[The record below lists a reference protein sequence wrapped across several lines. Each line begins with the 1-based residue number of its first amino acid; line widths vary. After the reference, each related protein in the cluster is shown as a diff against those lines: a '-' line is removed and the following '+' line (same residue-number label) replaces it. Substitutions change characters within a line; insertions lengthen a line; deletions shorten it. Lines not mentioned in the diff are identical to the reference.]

1 MVTQY
6 LVEYRPYSPYDW
18 RMSEIF
24 GARRRRPL
32 DRLDQRIACALQVD
46 GRASWRFIAEVLGES
61 ERTVTRRGTKLV
73 ADRAVA
79 IAARPRARSNTIVG
93 AHCELGQSRIVARAF
108 AQRGDSFLV
117 HILTGTPE
125 CVVLLDCP
133 RERLGELVFEEL
145 PGVRGLINTFTQP
158 VLRQTHTI
166 SRWRPDVLND
176 DEVRALVGDRRDESD
191 GDGPAATTRDK
202 ADDLLLQA
210 LGADGRRSVDELSR
224 LTGLSD
230 TTVRR
235 RVERMRRDGDLVIRA
250 IVEPAL
256 LGLPVEAVVWVTAKP
271 TEVESVARELGR
283 SPFARYV
290 SVVVGDRQIIAIVA
304 MPSEAVLYEFVTR
317 SSWLGNVH
325 SVDTAIILETYKR
338 GGALTVTGN

>member
-1 MVTQY
+1 
-6 LVEYRPYSPYDW
+6 
-18 RMSEIF
+18 MSETYRSR
-24 GARRRRPL
+24 GRGPL

-46 GRASWRFIAEVLGES
+46 GRASWRYIAEVLGES

-73 ADRAVA
+73 GDRAVT
-79 IAARPRARSNTIVG
+79 IAARPRSRSNTIVG

-125 CVVLLDCP
+125 CVVLLDCS
-133 RERLGELVFEEL
+133 RERLGELVFEDL
-145 PGVRGLINTFTQP
+145 PGIRGLINTSTQP
-158 VLRQTHTI
+158 VLRHTHTI
-166 SRWRPDVLND
+166 SRWRPDVLTD
-176 DEVRALVGDRRDESD
+176 VEVRALTGDRRDETE
-191 GDGPAATTRDK
+191 GDGTANVFRDK

-210 LGADGRRSVDELSR
+210 LATDGRRSIDELSR

-235 RVERMRRDGDLVIRA
+235 RVERMRRDGDLVVRA

-256 LGLPVEAVVWVTAKP
+256 LGLPVEAVLWVTAKP
-271 TEVESVARELGR
+271 TEVESVSQELGR

-290 SVVVGDRQIIAIVA
+290 SVIVGDRQIMAIVA
-304 MPSEAVLYEFVTR
+304 MPSEAALYEFVTR

-338 GGALTVTGN
+338 GGAITGTGS

>member
-1 MVTQY
+1 
-6 LVEYRPYSPYDW
+6 
-18 RMSEIF
+18 
-24 GARRRRPL
+24 
-32 DRLDQRIACALQVD
+32 
-46 GRASWRFIAEVLGES
+46 
-61 ERTVTRRGTKLV
+61 LV

-79 IAARPRARSNTIVG
+79 IAARPRSRSNTIVG
-93 AHCELGQSRIVARAF
+93 AHCELGQSKIVARAF
-108 AQRGDSFLV
+108 AQRRDSFLV

-158 VLRQTHTI
+158 VLRHTHTI
-166 SRWRPDVLND
+166 SRWRPDVLTD
-176 DEVRALVGDRRDESD
+176 GEVRALMGDRRDEPDADRQAES
-191 GDGPAATTRDK
+191 ARDK

-210 LGADGRRSVDELSR
+210 LHADGRRSIDELSR

-235 RVERMRRDGDLVIRA
+235 RVEKMRREGDLVIRA

-256 LGLPVEAVVWVTAKP
+256 LGLPVEAVLWVTATP
-271 TEVESVARELGR
+271 TDVESVAQELGR

-290 SVVVGDRQIIAIVA
+290 SVLVGDRQIMAIVA
-304 MPSEAVLYEFVTR
+304 MPSEAALYDFVTR
-317 SSWLGNVH
+317 GSWLTNVH
-325 SVDTAIILETYKR
+325 SVNTAIILETYKR
-338 GGALTVTGN
+338 GGALTVTGT